1 MAIQPKS
8 GSRTGGRRNQ
18 VPNKTGQDVNPYLG
32 AQQLQRPKTGL
43 GPMRNLATSNTMVS
57 IGAMG
62 QRKVDRNS
70 DKRRVTTDTGFT
82 HLKLSKAIT

>member
-1 MAIQPKS
+1 MSSTGLNSGSRGVRAANMAIQPKS

-18 VPNKTGQDVNPYLG
+18 VPNKTGQEVNPYLG
-32 AQQLQRPKTGL
+32 AQQLHRPKTGL

-62 QRKVDRNS
+62 
-70 DKRRVTTDTGFT
+70 
-82 HLKLSKAIT
+82 